1 MMDEERAAAALA
13 EARVR
18 ALGRAMGPG
27 PGEHDLARALRATYG
42 GSPAEVMEQVWRLDV
57 YRCRR
62 VLMALLD
69 QLSDEAFAREQQT

>member
-1 MMDEERAAAALA
+1 MVDEERTAAALA

-18 ALGRAMGPG
+18 ALGRAMEPG
-27 PGEHDLARALRATYG
+27 PDERNLAQGLRLTYG

-62 VLMALLD
+62 VLIALLD
-69 QLSDEAFAREQQT
+69 QLSDEAFAREQQA